1 MAIPATPPVDGSYAT
16 EPLGLFLSMIT
27 TGILHLARMVDRTQG
42 SYRKEGQA
50 KMAQTSMIVAG
61 IDTGKAKLDTALS
74 SGRESLQ
81 VDNSATGHTE
91 LATWLEGHGVTRIGI
106 EASGGY
112 EAAVIAHLRAQSIGV
127 TCFQPAQV
135 RAYATYRL
143 QRAKNDKI
151 DARMIAQ
158 CTLDATPSPVADP
171 RLSAL
176 AEPLTYLEQVEE
188 DLARAKTRLEAFR
201 QERQR
206 ALVTTEIKRLKD
218 CRKAAI
224 KALVTALHEH
234 KDLARRLALIQ
245 SVDGI
250 GERTALA
257 LIVRMPELGSITR
270 EQAASLAGLAPFDH
284 ESGKVR
290 RSRHIFGGRDRLRKS
305 LYAAALPAAFQWN
318 EALIAL
324 YKRLTSAGKPHKLA
338 MIACARKL
346 LIFANTVVARGT
358 PWQTKIISC

>member
-1 MAIPATPPVDGSYAT
+1 
-16 EPLGLFLSMIT
+16 MIT

-50 KMAQTSMIVAG
+50 KMADTSMIVAG
-61 IDTGKAKLDTALS
+61 IDTGKAKLDSALS

-81 VDNSATGHTE
+81 VDNSHSGHQE
-91 LATWLEGHGVTRIGI
+91 LVAWLQKHGVSHAGI

-112 EAAVIAHLRAQSIGV
+112 EAAVIAHLRAQGIAV

-135 RAYATYRL
+135 RAYAGYRL

-151 DARMIAQ
+151 DAALIAQ
-158 CTLDATPSPVADP
+158 CTLSAQPTPAQDA
-171 RLSAL
+171 RLCAL
-176 AEPLTYLEQVEE
+176 AEQLTYLEQIEE
-188 DLARAKTRLEAFR
+188 DIVRAKTRLEAFA
-201 QERQR
+201 QDRQR
-206 ALVTTEIKRLKD
+206 SLVSAEIKRLKD
-218 CRKAAI
+218 QRKAEI
-224 KALVTALHEH
+224 KTLVAALREH
-234 KDLARRLALIQ
+234 KDLTKRLALIQ

-257 LIVRMPELGSITR
+257 LIIRMPELGSVTR
-270 EQAASLAGLAPFDH
+270 EQAASLVGLAPFDH
-284 ESGKVR
+284 ESGKIK
-290 RSRHIFGGRDRLRKS
+290 RSRHIFGGRERLRKS

-318 EALIAL
+318 SAIVAL
-324 YKRLTSAGKPHKLA
+324 YKRLTAAGKPHKLA

-358 PWQTKIISC
+358 PWTSQKATR

>member
-1 MAIPATPPVDGSYAT
+1 
-16 EPLGLFLSMIT
+16 
-27 TGILHLARMVDRTQG
+27 
-42 SYRKEGQA
+42 
-50 KMAQTSMIVAG
+50 MAQPSIIVAG
-61 IDTGKAKLDTALS
+61 IDTGKAKLDVALS
-74 SGRESLQ
+74 SVHETLH
-81 VDNSATGHTE
+81 VDNTLTGHAE
-91 LATWLEGHGVTRIGI
+91 LVAWLDRHGVKRVGI

-112 EAAVIAHLRAQSIGV
+112 EAAVIAQLRAQGIGV

-135 RAYATYRL
+135 RAFGNYRL

-151 DARMIAQ
+151 DARLIAQ
-158 CTLDATPSPVADP
+158 CTLDAKPSPANDP
-171 RLSAL
+171 RLCAL
-176 AEPLTYLEQVEE
+176 SEPLTLIEQIEE
-188 DLARAKTRLEAFR
+188 DIVRAKTRLEAFR

-206 ALVTTEIKRLKD
+206 ALVLAEIKRLKD
-218 CRKAAI
+218 WRKAEI
-224 KALVTALHEH
+224 KALVDALAEH
-234 KDLARRLALIQ
+234 PDLAQRLALIQ

-284 ESGKVR
+284 DSGKIR

-318 EALIAL
+318 TALVAL

-338 MIACARKL
+338 LIACARKL
-346 LIFANTVVARGT
+346 LIFANTVVARGK
-358 PWQTKIISC
+358 PWQSIRTPN